1 MSGPDRGQPGF
12 EEFVAARRQAL
23 LRTAYLLTGSHEDAE
38 DLVQVALV
46 KAVPHWS
53 RIADHPEPYVR
64 RILARESV
72 SRWRRRRWRELSTD
86 DLPERPQ
93 SSRTRPIGWRC
104 ARRWRRLAPRQRAV
118 IVLRYFDDLT
128 ERQTAEALGIG
139 VGTVK
144 SQTRDA
150 LARLRGLLPDLDE
163 EPSTAHPV
171 SRSLPAGYGWPMIVA
186 FSISPSAGDETG
198 GVSEAVAAA
207 VRVVRESGLPN
218 ETNAMFTNI
227 EGEWDEVMA
236 VVKRAVDVVA
246 AVSPRVGLVLKADIR
261 PGYDGQLTA
270 KVERVER
277 ALEG

>member
-1 MSGPDRGQPGF
+1 MSGPERGQAGF

-53 RIADHPEPYVR
+53 GIADHPEPYVR

-86 DLPERPQ
+86 TLPERSAAAPDPTD
-93 SSRTRPIGWRC
+93 R
-104 ARRWRRLAPRQRAV
+104 AALHEALAMLAPRQRAV
-118 IVLRYFDDLT
+118 IVLRYFDDLS

-150 LARLRGLLPDLDE
+150 LARLRGLLPDLDD
-163 EPSTAHPV
+163 EPAT
-171 SRSLPAGYGWPMIVA
+171 
-186 FSISPSAGDETG
+186 
-198 GVSEAVAAA
+198 
-207 VRVVRESGLPN
+207 
-218 ETNAMFTNI
+218 
-227 EGEWDEVMA
+227 
-236 VVKRAVDVVA
+236 
-246 AVSPRVGLVLKADIR
+246 
-261 PGYDGQLTA
+261 LT
-270 KVERVER
+270 R
-277 ALEG
+277 